1 MENMWAPWRSQYIS
15 GTAAPDKE
23 KSEGCVFCDALQ
35 CGNDTEPLIIYRG
48 EFCFVILNRFPY
60 NNGHLLV
67 MPKRHIQRPDMLTDG
82 ERIELMNLMVKA
94 QTVLYAVY
102 QCHGVNIGANIGEA
116 AGAGIAQHMHFHVLP
131 RWRGDTNFMTTTA
144 DVRVIPESLEETW
157 AKIREAWN

>member
-15 GTAAPDKE
+15 GTSDSDKPM
-23 KSEGCVFCDALQ
+23 SEGCVFCDALQ
-35 CGNDTEPLIIYRG
+35 CENDTEPFIIYRG

-67 MPKRHIQRPDMLTDG
+67 MPKRHIQRPDMLNDG
-82 ERIELMNLMVKA
+82 ERSELMNLLVKA
-94 QTVLYAVY
+94 QTVLYDVY

-144 DVRVIPESLEETW
+144 DVRVIPESREETW
-157 AKIREAWN
+157 TKIRKAWN